1 MKKSEITFIRL
12 MSLIG
17 IMVLNLILLLVFARE
32 HVFQNILNKMNS
44 NVYVGQSL
52 DTSIYNYYYYAGL
65 GNIYK
70 IIFPVTILLLAAAS
84 VAVYKKVSMAGRIAV
99 AANICSLITG
109 IYLLIA
115 KIGEGS
121 DKIIRFVNSFYMDK
135 SEIGQIE
142 KIHLMS
148 RIPIAYI
155 LIIIL
160 SLLGLAM
167 VKSSTINHI
176 KIYNE
181 KNMTNNAVIYIFPAL
196 SGFIVLE
203 IVSNLV
209 LSRIVTA
216 ASDEALR
223 TVASYINDYYIGSKV
238 FFNWSWLILFTIVT
252 CVSIVLKSVSR
263 LDIRSKIMLEAGV
276 PSVIIMV
283 LSVTYRMNPPALFGY
298 LTTDNTICDMTEAAF
313 TWYLIRYVVSLILVF
328 ILIALTVND
337 KLDIRVTGIAMIIV
351 FVVGVILIIAGY
363 KIKGTLSIMYAAC
376 VLADI
381 AGVIAVVVISGMGL
395 FRVNIN
401 KE

>member
-44 NVYVGQSL
+44 NVYAGQSL
-52 DTSIYNYYYYAGL
+52 D
-65 GNIYK
+65 IYK

-160 SLLGLAM
+160 SLLGIAM

-181 KNMTNNAVIYIFPAL
+181 KNMTNNAVIYIFSAL

-203 IVSNLV
+203 IIRNLV
-209 LSRIVTA
+209 ISRLVTA
-216 ASDEALR
+216 SMDENLR
-223 TVASYINDYYIGSKV
+223 TVAAYINDYYIGSK
-238 FFNWSWLILFTIVT
+238 FFFSWSWLILFTIVT
-252 CVSIVLKSVSR
+252 CVAILLKSINTLSMKSR
-263 LDIRSKIMLEAGV
+263 MMIEIAV
-276 PSVIIMV
+276 PSVIVIIA
-283 LSVTYRMNPPALFGY
+283 SFIYWMNPPALFGY
-298 LTTDNTICDMTEAAF
+298 LTIDNTICDMTEAAF
-313 TWYLIRYVVSLILVF
+313 TWYLIRYVVSVIFVFVLIV
-328 ILIALTVND
+328 LTVND
-337 KLDIRVTGIAMIIV
+337 RLDIRVAGI
-351 FVVGVILIIAGY
+351 VILMSCVAGIIMITLFY
-363 KIKGTLSIMYAAC
+363 KIKGTFSIMYAAC
-376 VLADI
+376 VVADI
-381 AGVIAVVVISGMGL
+381 VSVIVLAAMS
-395 FRVNIN
+395 RV
-401 KE
+401 KGHKL

>member
-44 NVYVGQSL
+44 NVYAGQSL

-121 DKIIRFVNSFYMDK
+121 DEIIRFVNSFYMDK

-203 IVSNLV
+203 IIRNLV
-209 LSRIVTA
+209 ISRLVTA
-216 ASDEALR
+216 SMDENLR
-223 TVASYINDYYIGSKV
+223 TVAAYINDYYIGSK
-238 FFNWSWLILFTIVT
+238 FFFSWSWLILFTIVT
-252 CVSIVLKSVSR
+252 CVAILLKSINTLSMKSR
-263 LDIRSKIMLEAGV
+263 MMIEIAV
-276 PSVIIMV
+276 PSVIVIIA
-283 LSVTYRMNPPALFGY
+283 SFIYWMNPPALFGY
-298 LTTDNTICDMTEAAF
+298 LTIDNTICDMTEAAF
-313 TWYLIRYVVSLILVF
+313 TWYLIRYVVSVIFVFVLIV
-328 ILIALTVND
+328 LTVND
-337 KLDIRVTGIAMIIV
+337 RLDIRVAGI
-351 FVVGVILIIAGY
+351 VILMSCAVGIIMITLFY
-363 KIKGTLSIMYAAC
+363 KIKGTFSIMYAAC
-376 VLADI
+376 VVADI
-381 AGVIAVVVISGMGL
+381 VSVIVLAAMS
-395 FRVNIN
+395 RV
-401 KE
+401 KGHKL

>member
-44 NVYVGQSL
+44 NVYAGQSL

-176 KIYNE
+176 KIYYE

-203 IVSNLV
+203 IIRNLV
-209 LSRIVTA
+209 ISRLVTA
-216 ASDEALR
+216 SMDENLR
-223 TVASYINDYYIGSKV
+223 TVAAYINDYYIGSK
-238 FFNWSWLILFTIVT
+238 FFFSWSWLILFTIVT
-252 CVSIVLKSVSR
+252 CVAILLKSINTLSMKSR
-263 LDIRSKIMLEAGV
+263 MMIEIAV
-276 PSVIIMV
+276 PSVIVIIA
-283 LSVTYRMNPPALFGY
+283 SFIYWMNPPALFGY
-298 LTTDNTICDMTEAAF
+298 LTIDNTICDMTEAAF
-313 TWYLIRYVVSLILVF
+313 TWYLIRYVVSVIFVFVLIV
-328 ILIALTVND
+328 LTVND
-337 KLDIRVTGIAMIIV
+337 RLDIRVAGI
-351 FVVGVILIIAGY
+351 VILTSCVAGIIMITLFY

-376 VLADI
+376 VVADI
-381 AGVIAVVVISGMGL
+381 VSAIVLAAMS
-395 FRVNIN
+395 RV
-401 KE
+401 KGHKL